1 MFHLPM
7 ADDAPALPAAP
18 TAPPEA
24 VAAAAA
30 SAPPDASGE
39 WRNGVSE
46 RVARAG
52 LASKLLAVGC
62 VFLLLALASIG
73 LTLWVTWQMEG
84 GAAAVNEAGRMRMRS
99 YMLALTLQGAD
110 HGNRP
115 TLEQVNRQL
124 QAFDDSLELL
134 RTGDPARP
142 LTVPWDVDTTARF
155 HAVTQDWA
163 VLRRQARDIAA
174 GHAEPVDLTGQVDVF
189 VERIDAFVS
198 AIEGHLSRWTTLL
211 RSYQLAMMAL
221 AVLSAMALMY
231 VGHVMV
237 LDPVSRLQRGLRR
250 IEEGDFAARVQVQS
264 GDELGM
270 LARGFNSMAETLQA
284 LYGNLESKVR
294 LKTADLETQRQR
306 LSALYEV
313 AAFVARADTLEDL
326 AHGFAQQIRRIA
338 HADAAAI
345 RWSDE
350 ANERYVLLASDCL
363 PHAMAEEE
371 QCIQSGD
378 CHCGAVVEPVSESR
392 LRVIPI
398 LDTAVP
404 PNRTAVL
411 DHCVREGYATLVSV
425 PVKLHQRV
433 LGEVDLFYRGKPE
446 LSEDER
452 GLFEALA
459 SHLAGAMES
468 LRAAALDRE
477 AAVAAERQMLAQ
489 ELHDSIAQSL
499 AFLKIQMQLLRDA
512 MAKQSPQAIAATM
525 DELDAGLRESYS
537 DVRELLL
544 HFRVR
549 TCAEDMEP
557 ALRETLSKFEHQTNV
572 STQLEFNGQG
582 LPLPADVQIQVL
594 HIVQEALSNVRKHA
608 HARHVWVEVHT
619 QPEWRVTVRDDG
631 CGFDTQ
637 DNLPDDTH
645 VGLSIMQERA
655 SRIGAK
661 VNVLSSPG
669 GTTVELRLPRAH

>member
-1 MFHLPM
+1 M
-7 ADDAPALPAAP
+7 ADDAPALPLTPPDPRNAAAP
-18 TAPPEA
+18 LD
-24 VAAAAA
+24 AATG
-30 SAPPDASGE
+30 SE

-52 LASKLLAVGC
+52 LASKLLTVGC
-62 VFLLLALASIG
+62 VFLLLALAAIG

-99 YMLALTLQGAD
+99 YMLTLTLQSAPQDG
-110 HGNRP
+110 RP
-115 TLEQVNRQL
+115 SAEQVDRQL
-124 QAFDDSLELL
+124 KSFDESLELL

-142 LTVPWDVDTTARF
+142 LTVPWDADTTARF
-155 HAVTQDWA
+155 RAVAQDWA

-174 GHAEPVDLTGQVDVF
+174 GHAAPLDLTARVDAF
-189 VERIDAFVS
+189 VARIDAFVS
-198 AIEGHLSRWTTLL
+198 AIESHLSRFTTLL

-221 AVLSAMALMY
+221 AVLSAMAFLY

-250 IEEGDFAARVQVQS
+250 VEEGDFGARVQVES
-264 GDELGM
+264 GDEIGM
-270 LARGFNSMAETLQA
+270 LARGFNRMAEKLQA
-284 LYGNLESKVR
+284 LYGNLESKVQ
-294 LKTADLETQRQR
+294 LKTADLETQQQR

-313 AAFVARADTLEDL
+313 AAFAARADTLDEL
-326 AHGFAQQIRRIA
+326 ARGFARQIRRIA
-338 HADAAAI
+338 QADSAVI

-350 ANERYVLLASDCL
+350 TNERYVLLASDCL

-371 QCIQSGD
+371 QCIHSGD
-378 CHCGAVVEPVSESR
+378 CHCGAVVGPVDASR

-398 LDTAVP
+398 LEASSPATRA
-404 PNRTAVL
+404 AVL
-411 DHCVREGYATLVSV
+411 EHCVREGYATLVSV

-433 LGEVDLFYRGKPE
+433 LGEVDLFYRGRPE

-477 AAVAAERQMLAQ
+477 AAVAAERQLLAQ

-512 MAKQSPQAIAATM
+512 MARQSPQAVATAM
-525 DELDAGLRESYS
+525 DELDTGLRESYS

-557 ALRETLSKFEHQTNV
+557 ALRETLSKFELQTDV
-572 STQLEFNGQG
+572 SAQLDFNGQG

-608 HARHVWVEVHT
+608 HARHVWVEVQT
-619 QPEWRVTVRDDG
+619 QPEWRVVVRDDG
-631 CGFDTQ
+631 RGFDTQ
-637 DNLPDDTH
+637 DDQLDDTH

-655 SRIGAK
+655 ARIGAT
-661 VNVLSSPG
+661 VSVHSSPE
-669 GTTVELRLPRAH
+669 GTTVELRLPRPH